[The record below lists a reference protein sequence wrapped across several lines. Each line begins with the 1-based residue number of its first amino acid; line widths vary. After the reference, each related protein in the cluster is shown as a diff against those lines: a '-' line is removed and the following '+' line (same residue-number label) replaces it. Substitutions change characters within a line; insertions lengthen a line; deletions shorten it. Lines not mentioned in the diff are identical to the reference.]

1 MDVASDPRCDVAG
14 GIGTAD
20 ADPQVEIEHS
30 RDQGVPQGP
39 HPGGLRG
46 TDGHGPLE
54 GEREGMDG
62 RHVEGAAAHLT
73 LLTAAYL
80 VAQAA
85 GLGFIAFLLAIS
97 LANVTGYVIY
107 AVVLMKLID
116 RRIGRSTLN

>member
-1 MDVASDPRCDVAG
+1 LSVLQAQELKLIYDVSA
-14 GIGTAD
+14 
-20 ADPQVEIEHS
+20 
-30 RDQGVPQGP
+30 
-39 HPGGLRG
+39 
-46 TDGHGPLE
+46 
-54 GEREGMDG
+54 
-62 RHVEGAAAHLT
+62 LT